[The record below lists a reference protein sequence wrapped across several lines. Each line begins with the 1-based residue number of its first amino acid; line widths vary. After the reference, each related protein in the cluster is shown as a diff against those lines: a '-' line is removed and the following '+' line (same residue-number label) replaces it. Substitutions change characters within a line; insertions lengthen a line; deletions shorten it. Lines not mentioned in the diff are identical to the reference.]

1 MLPISCHNLFD
12 LVKERHTQNDPSMV
26 FNGLCQTWWQPTGP
40 PSLSQQ
46 IRDTVSA
53 WAESL
58 HTIYCEEGARG
69 ETWELASPWHR
80 RNPNRPLKSENLIHP
95 TWQKQTGVKFQMTT
109 CSTSVFPGRTRHELC
124 RASLGSMRIYTS
136 RGLFT
141 VLTKPPVTQ
150 AERLNWVCSG
160 LWCAVL
166 QGLFKKLFRIFFFFL
181 ES

>member
-1 MLPISCHNLFD
+1 MTANRATKSH
-12 LVKERHTQNDPSMV
+12 
-26 FNGLCQTWWQPTGP
+26 
-40 PSLSQQ
+40 SQQ

-58 HTIYCEEGARG
+58 HTIYCEEGGPR
-69 ETWELASPWHR
+69 WDLR
-80 RNPNRPLKSENLIHP
+80 
-95 TWQKQTGVKFQMTT
+95 
-109 CSTSVFPGRTRHELC
+109 TSVSLTQTQSKQAIKVRKSDTSNLTINRQEWSSRWQHVQQVFSPGRTRHELC

-141 VLTKPPVTQ
+141 VLTKTPVTR

-166 QGLFKKLFRIFFFFL
+166 QGLFKKLFRIFFFFFGKL
-181 ES
+181 